1 MKITHIIYS
10 MGVGGAQTMLVDI
23 VNEQCKTDEVQ
34 LVIVNES
41 NDSLLKEISPRVR
54 VDRICRPRG
63 SKNPFYILKLNFI
76 LFQQKPEVIH
86 AHDASLVKLIPFFR
100 GVKRILTVHDTGLD
114 GSDYPKFN
122 QLIAISEAVYSD
134 VKARTGIESVIVCN
148 GIVVEKIKFRNHRKN
163 SDNKVFKIVQ
173 VSRLSVH
180 KKGQDI
186 LIKAVSRLIHKGYD
200 IQLDFIGEG
209 ESSCVLKELVK
220 EEGITNNVNFLGLK
234 DRMYI
239 YNTLCE
245 YDLFVQP
252 SRQEGFGLT
261 VAEAM
266 AAGVP
271 VLVSNIEGPI
281 EITNYGEY
289 GFLFKT
295 EDYLDCANNIE
306 SIIVGDAKID
316 SLKVREYVKAK
327 YDISN
332 MVNKYRE
339 IYASA

>member
-1 MKITHIIYS
+1 
-10 MGVGGAQTMLVDI
+10 MLVDI

-34 LVIVNES
+34 LIIVNES
-41 NDSLLKEISPRVR
+41 NDLLLKEISPRVR
-54 VDRICRPRG
+54 VDRICRPQG

-86 AHDASLVKLIPFFR
+86 AHDASLAKLIPFFR
-100 GVKRILTVHDTGLD
+100 AAMKILTVHDTKLD

-122 QLIAISEAVYSD
+122 QLITISEAVYRD
-134 VKARTGIESVIVCN
+134 VKARTGIESIIVYN
-148 GIVVEKIKFRNHRKN
+148 GIVVEKIKFKNHVKN
-163 SDNKVFKIVQ
+163 NENKVFKIVQ

-209 ESSCVLKELVK
+209 ESSSVLKELVK
-220 EEGITNNVNFLGLK
+220 EEKITKNVNFLGLK
-234 DRMYI
+234 DRKFI

-339 IYASA
+339 IYLNASA